1 MLVSLDTLAYTHS
14 VRCHNC
20 RHMGKGGHA
29 LPPATQTYLPHAQR
43 LQRDLGRQAVDMAT
57 DLAAL
62 QAMQAAVGAPGAAAE
77 EVAASLER
85 ARFEAMNVGSAFAT
99 FQQLSADLNAG
110 LDATQQ
116 LEAEVQHL
124 LLQVSWAEGIR
135 VVLSA

>member
-1 MLVSLDTLAYTHS
+1 
-14 VRCHNC
+14 
-20 RHMGKGGHA
+20 
-29 LPPATQTYLPHAQR
+29 
-43 LQRDLGRQAVDMAT
+43 MAT

-62 QAMQAAVGAPGAAAE
+62 QAMQAAAGAPGAAAE